1 MEWKL
6 EQLGD
11 HYKAISR
18 MFREDL
24 FQEVR
29 EYCLKNLSGNEYEI
43 ISSLV
48 EWVWSHQCEL
58 DEYIKKE
65 QEESVYQAECSHWY
79 GHSSLWDRLIEGED
93 DEQKCLIDKDQ
104 QFNSTYP
111 YEMFNYCPDCGKKFK
126 RGDS

>member
-1 MEWKL
+1 MEWEL

-11 HYKAISR
+11 HYTAISR

-29 EYCLKNLSGNEYEI
+29 GYCLENLPGNEYEI

-58 DEYIKKE
+58 DEYIKSEREK
-65 QEESVYQAECSHWY
+65 
-79 GHSSLWDRLIEGED
+79 G
-93 DEQKCLIDKDQ
+93 
-104 QFNSTYP
+104 
-111 YEMFNYCPDCGKKFK
+111 
-126 RGDS
+126 